1 MFRVGVV
8 LLFISAVIN
17 CLFLILEILA
27 KEILNIL
34 RHWFNSLYV

>member
-17 CLFLILEILA
+17 CLFLILETLA
-27 KEILNIL
+27 KEILNI
-34 RHWFNSLYV
+34 